1 MNNENMKLIKIILPI
16 IVIGIITIYVIMKAV
31 KQSKN
36 GIDSDKKTYLVEG
49 MTVGMVLGIG
59 VAVSLGRENIPMGI
73 AIGMLLGMAVGINSP
88 KKDK

>member
-36 GIDSDKKTYLVEG
+36 GIESDKKTYLVEG

-88 KKDK
+88 KKI

>member
-36 GIDSDKKTYLVEG
+36 GIESDKKTYLVEG

>member
-73 AIGMLLGMAVGINSP
+73 AIGMLLGMAVGINSS
-88 KKDK
+88 KIR

>member
-36 GIDSDKKTYLVEG
+36 GIESDKKTYLVEG

-59 VAVSLGRENIPMGI
+59 VAISLGRENIPMGI
-73 AIGMLLGMAVGINSP
+73 AIGMLLGMEVGINSP
-88 KKDK
+88 KKI

>member
-16 IVIGIITIYVIMKAV
+16 IVIGIITIYVIMKSV

-73 AIGMLLGMAVGINSP
+73 AIGMLSGMAVGINSP
-88 KKDK
+88 KKI

>member
-16 IVIGIITIYVIMKAV
+16 IVIGIITIYVIMKSV

-36 GIDSDKKTYLVEG
+36 GIKSDKKTYLVEG

>member
-36 GIDSDKKTYLVEG
+36 GIESDKKTYLVEG

-59 VAVSLGRENIPMGI
+59 VAISLGRENIPMGI

-88 KKDK
+88 KKI

>member
-36 GIDSDKKTYLVEG
+36 GIESDKKTYLVEG

-73 AIGMLLGMAVGINSP
+73 AIGMLLGMAVGINSS
-88 KKDK
+88 KIR

>member
-16 IVIGIITIYVIMKAV
+16 IVIGILTIYVIMKAV

-36 GIDSDKKTYLVEG
+36 GIESDKKTYLVEG
-49 MTVGMVLGIG
+49 MTVGMVLGLG

-88 KKDK
+88 KKI

>member
-49 MTVGMVLGIG
+49 MTVGMVPGIG

>member
-36 GIDSDKKTYLVEG
+36 GIESDKKTYLVEG

-59 VAVSLGRENIPMGI
+59 VAISLGRENIPMGI
-73 AIGMLLGMAVGINSP
+73 AIGMLLGMAVGINGP

>member
-88 KKDK
+88 KKI

>member
-1 MNNENMKLIKIILPI
+1 MNNENTKLIKIILPI

-49 MTVGMVLGIG
+49 MTVGMVPGIG

>member
-1 MNNENMKLIKIILPI
+1 MNNEKMKLIKIILPI

-36 GIDSDKKTYLVEG
+36 GIESDKKTYLVEG

>member
-36 GIDSDKKTYLVEG
+36 GIESDKKTYLVEG

-59 VAVSLGRENIPMGI
+59 VAISLGRENIPMGI

-88 KKDK
+88 KKR

>member
-36 GIDSDKKTYLVEG
+36 GIQPDKKTYLVEG

-59 VAVSLGRENIPMGI
+59 VAISFGRENIPMGI

-88 KKDK
+88 KKI

>member
-16 IVIGIITIYVIMKAV
+16 IVIGIIAIYVIMKSV

-36 GIDSDKKTYLVEG
+36 GIESDKKTYLVEG

>member
-1 MNNENMKLIKIILPI
+1 
-16 IVIGIITIYVIMKAV
+16 
-31 KQSKN
+31 
-36 GIDSDKKTYLVEG
+36 

-59 VAVSLGRENIPMGI
+59 VAISLGRENIPMGI

>member
-49 MTVGMVLGIG
+49 MTVGMVPGIG

-73 AIGMLLGMAVGINSP
+73 AIGMLLGMAVGINSS
-88 KKDK
+88 KIR

>member
-36 GIDSDKKTYLVEG
+36 GIESDKKTYLVEG

-59 VAVSLGRENIPMGI
+59 VAISLGRENIPMGI